1 MAAPMLQLVVD
12 QPCQR
17 RPFPPVPLGPLFPGQ
32 LPQPRDVL
40 PAGAQLE
47 QLKFESLMFDT
58 A

>member
-1 MAAPMLQLVVD
+1 MLQVVVD
-12 QPCQR
+12 QPR
-17 RPFPPVPLGPLFPGQ
+17 KSRPFPPVPLRLLFPGDAAQ
-32 LPQPRDVL
+32 AGQIL